1 MFSVGAY
8 PQAGSTKNI
17 LTVLK
22 LADIVTRRLDYTS
35 ELVAKDRVARLSKA
49 ERYPEGQPKPAH
61 GEFETAHLAV
71 RFRGFDS
78 PHADQN
84 LVHGWFGL
92 LDVFHME
99 DVRAAILS
107 VDYRLHLTL
116 SSRFFALYSKGTEY
130 IL

>member
-61 GEFETAHLAV
+61 GELETVHLAV
-71 RFRGFDS
+71 CFRGFNS
-78 PHADQN
+78 AHADKN
-84 LVHGWFGL
+84 LVHGWLGL
-92 LDVFHME
+92 LDVLHVE
-99 DVRAAILS
+99 NIRAAIFF
-107 VDYRLHLTL
+107 VNDRLHLAL
-116 SSRFFALYSKGTEY
+116 SSRFLALYNRATEY
-130 IL
+130 NL